1 MSKYNRDFLVPY
13 LENLCALHLAH
24 RKVNH
29 DIDKLKREIN
39 SCNRGISLPSA
50 AEPEYENIISGKNGF
65 QLILVLITF
74 FGSLFMFSLA
84 KSLGGFVG
92 GFVNIIAWFAIISSI
107 LGILVFFSNSRDI
120 SRKNEKLELDYKERI
135 KKREKAKKMNESLLA
150 AVPQKKKTLDSLY
163 DEKTKIRDLL
173 TQAYNVNVIPL
184 QYRDIYAI
192 MYLYRWFVGGRE
204 DDVGAALAVYVLE
217 EIKAKLD
224 TIIENQSEIILN
236 QQIERAERMKSFEAQ
251 ERHHAE
257 MCDKL
262 DKMQVTAE
270 EHSQYLEM
278 IESNTKATAYFAA
291 AEYFRKL

>member
-24 RKVNH
+24 RKVNN
-29 DIDKLKREIN
+29 DIDKIKREIN
-39 SCNRGISLPSA
+39 SCNKGISLPSA
-50 AEPEYENIISGKNGF
+50 AEPNYESVFSIKDLLLTIWSLANFWAASVVFSVGGTMASFMNFVGWI
-65 QLILVLITF
+65 LIL
-74 FGSLFMFSLA
+74 FSCGL
-84 KSLGGFVG
+84 
-92 GFVNIIAWFAIISSI
+92 
-107 LGILVFFSNSRDI
+107 LVYMVIRI
-120 SRKNEKLELDYKERI
+120 KTAVEKNEERKQDYIKRLE
-135 KKREKAKKMNESLLA
+135 KREKAKKMNESLLA

-163 DEKTKIRDLL
+163 DEKSKIRDLL

-236 QQIERAERMKSFEAQ
+236 QRIERAERMKSFEAQ
-251 ERHHAE
+251 ERHHVE

-291 AEYFRKL
+291 AEYFRKLQ